1 MSDYEKKSSF
11 KRILR
16 YLRVCIILH
25 NLLIG
30 WGDDH
35 EVSCHD
41 DDDYLSDIDADN
53 ELNKATPP
61 AAGGDRR
68 RDQLFH
74 WMMEQNIQPR
84 KNHCSL

>member
-1 MSDYEKKSSF
+1 M
-11 KRILR
+11 
-16 YLRVCIILH
+16 CIILH

-41 DDDYLSDIDADN
+41 DDDYLSEIDADN
-53 ELNKATPP
+53 ELNKETPP

-84 KNHCSL
+84 KRHSSP